1 MNRKALAAAF
11 PATVP
16 VLMGYLAIGMAFG
29 LMLETAGYG
38 VGWALLMSVTIY
50 AGSGQYLGVS
60 LLATGASLSQV
71 AFLTLMINFRHLV
84 YGLSMLEKFRGM
96 GARKFYMI
104 FSLTDETYALLSSA
118 RAPAGVEEHDY
129 YFAVS
134 MLDHSYWILGSVLG
148 SVLGS
153 ALGVDTTGVDFAMTA
168 LFLVI
173 AVGQWKKA
181 GSHLPALLGGTATLL
196 SLMLVGAE
204 DMLLPALRPRR
215 ASPQNRA
222 VPGQGPAPRHHRHAD
237 RLLHEG
243 GHLLHP
249 GGVDPHSA
257 GGGGCGA
264 PPPLEGQRPDLHL
277 RSHRTLYGPGP
288 GRVRM
293 IQMEQQMKR
302 ERSGFGRGAPST
314 FTQT

>member
-1 MNRKALAAAF
+1 MNRKALTAAF

-38 VGWALLMSVTIY
+38 VGWALLMSMTIY

-104 FSLTDETYALLSSA
+104 FSLTDETSALLSSA
-118 RAPAGVEEHDY
+118 RAPAGVEEHAS
-129 YFAVS
+129 YFAGA
-134 MLDHSYWILGSVLG
+134 MLDHSYWMLGSVMGSVLG
-148 SVLGS
+148 A
-153 ALGVDTTGVDFAMTA
+153 ALGLDTTGVDFAMTA

-181 GSHLPALLGGTATLL
+181 GSHLPALLGGAATLL

-204 DMLLPALRPRR
+204 EMLLPALGLIVLALTALRPKLDDCYE
-215 ASPQNRA
+215 AKKEE
-222 VPGQGPAPRHHRHAD
+222 VPC
-237 RLLHEG
+237 
-243 GHLLHP
+243 
-249 GGVDPHSA
+249 S
-257 GGGGCGA
+257 
-264 PPPLEGQRPDLHL
+264 
-277 RSHRTLYGPGP
+277 
-288 GRVRM
+288 
-293 IQMEQQMKR
+293 
-302 ERSGFGRGAPST
+302 
-314 FTQT
+314 